1 MEKDVTTSDI
11 QRLLAAAGLYR
22 GAIDG
27 DAGPLTQAAALAAL
41 EGEAVPWRTWPSRR
55 QRIAAGQ
62 AVLARLGHAP
72 GRIDGLLGPNTR
84 EALTAWASGPVRA
97 AVERLPLSGHAVAD
111 AQGAYPRQESV
122 ATFYGVAGGPDC
134 TAGIVELPLPF
145 RLAWDL
151 NTSITS
157 FRCHK
162 LVAAPMTRIFR
173 EAVAHYG
180 AAEFERLRLNLF
192 GGCFN
197 HRPMR
202 GGSNLSMHAWGIAV
216 DLDPERNPLR
226 WGRDRASFAAP
237 AYEPFWTIV
246 EAAGATSLG
255 RACNRDW
262 MHFQFAR
269 L

>member
-1 MEKDVTTSDI
+1 MDVREI

-27 DAGPLTQAAALAAL
+27 DAGPQTMAAVALIL
-41 EGEAVPWRTWPSRR
+41 GRHDAVPWRPWPRDRR
-55 QRIAAGQ
+55 LIAAGQ
-62 AVLARLGHAP
+62 AVLAQLGHEP

-84 EALTAWASGPVRA
+84 EALTAWASGRAKA
-97 AVERLPLSGHAVAD
+97 AVDRVPLPGHAVAD

-134 TAGIVELPLPF
+134 TAGIVELPIPF

-151 NTSITS
+151 NMSITS
-157 FRCHK
+157 FRCHR
-162 LVAAPMTRIFR
+162 LVAAPLTRIFR

-180 AAEFERLRLNLF
+180 ADQFESLRLNLF

-202 GGSNLSMHAWGIAV
+202 GGSALSMHAWGIAV